1 MTTRPV
7 ETILEE
13 WRTLERS
20 LYDVVDARQRIDL
33 ERAVAA
39 LAEEHRAA
47 VDGRLSE
54 AVVLGSAPAPG
65 VERAVVTDRQFRGA

>member
-7 ETILEE
+7 ETILDE

-47 VDGRLSE
+47 VEGRASE
-54 AVVLGSAPAPG
+54 VVVLGSAPALG
-65 VERAVVTDRQFRGA
+65 VERAVVRDFRGA